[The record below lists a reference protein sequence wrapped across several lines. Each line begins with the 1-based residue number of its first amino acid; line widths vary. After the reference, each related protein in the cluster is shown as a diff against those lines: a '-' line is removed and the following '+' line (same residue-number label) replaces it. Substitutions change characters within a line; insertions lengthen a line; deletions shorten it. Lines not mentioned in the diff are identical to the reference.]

1 MHLWAKFGFLCVLHC
16 AAAQVLLDEP
26 CPKFEVEPNLN
37 LQRYQGIWYEIESY
51 PAAFA
56 TFSSCVTASY
66 TQLANGDIQV
76 INRSFNTSSKL
87 YDMVTGTAQLIG
99 GQLGGKLN
107 VSFPGSS
114 YKQSSS
120 SDGNYWVLETD
131 YDNYAV
137 VWSCKSFNG
146 RSFRF
151 LWYLSR
157 ERLPSLQ
164 GLHFVRQRID
174 AFGLDRKFLKKTNQR
189 NCPKTQNDRKPN
201 RCNSSRRSETIE
213 K

>member
-1 MHLWAKFGFLCVLHC
+1 
-16 AAAQVLLDEP
+16 
-26 CPKFEVEPNLN
+26 
-37 LQRYQGIWYEIESY
+37 
-51 PAAFA
+51 
-56 TFSSCVTASY
+56 
-66 TQLANGDIQV
+66 
-76 INRSFNTSSKL
+76 
-87 YDMVTGTAQLIG
+87 MVTGTAQLIG

-146 RSFRF
+146 RSFRKNFHFLFNIFQQFYTGWKSSIYLLIASTDLTVDGGMMRPVLSCTFMSLNTGF